1 MRELNIKMVLSK
13 QSMKMNSYCKNIK
26 ELTSR
31 PDEGIVGFALI
42 LIKLSVEAT
51 EYAKE

>member
-1 MRELNIKMVLSK
+1 MVLSK
-13 QSMKMNSYCKNIK
+13 QSMKMNSHYKYIK

-31 PDEGIVGFALI
+31 PNEGIVGFVWI